1 MLRSGKTRCAMCGV
15 YKRPRPPFCDR
26 PDALVRFRDSRPPHT
41 WCNECVKRFHRP
53 YQYSEE
59 VSPWQRRLQRETQR
73 ESRHAT
79 IWLSIIVAFGISAT
93 MVGSASYALPTNF
106 LVPMLFLSG
115 ITSILAYMLR
125 GRTYAGFVAGLSMVW
140 LALLL
145 NTLLNP
151 LLKGG

>member
-15 YKRPRPPFCDR
+15 YKRPRHFCDR

-59 VSPWQRRLQRETQR
+59 VSPWKRQLQRETQR
-73 ESRHAT
+73 ENRHST
-79 IWLSIIVAFGISAT
+79 IWLSIIVVFGISAT
-93 MVGSASYALPTNF
+93 MAGSAYDALPTNF
-106 LVPMLFLSG
+106 LVLMLFLSG
-115 ITSILAYMLR
+115 ITSFLAYMLR
-125 GRTYAGFVAGLSMVW
+125 GRAYAGFVAGLSMVW
-140 LALLL
+140 LGLLL
-145 NTLLNP
+145 NTLLNA